1 MKPGA
6 RLYVFG
12 WIAIACL
19 VFVGSFAAV
28 RALRTPP
35 EPATPALV
43 RNAVLADGVRFV
55 TAGQLL
61 EATAANEAAQP
72 VIIDVRTSD
81 EFSAAHISGALNI
94 QDFQLP
100 DAMSTLPGDRVWVLY
115 CTCPDDRLA
124 KWGAAAINQDGFS
137 NAVVLQQ
144 GFQAWQAAG
153 GPVTTSANSDA
164 VSQGCGCS
172 VEAEANKL
180 FAINWSDQHEAARGP

>member
-1 MKPGA
+1 MMGRA
-6 RLYVFG
+6 RLYLFG
-12 WIAIACL
+12 WVVIA
-19 VFVGSFAAV
+19 VFVFAGSFAAV
-28 RALRTPP
+28 RAARTPSD
-35 EPATPALV
+35 PALPALV
-43 RNAVLADGVRFV
+43 RNSVLSDGVRFV
-55 TAGQLL
+55 TAGQVL
-61 EATAANEAAQP
+61 EATTADETVRP
-72 VIIDVRTSD
+72 IIIDVRTSD
-81 EFSAAHISGALNI
+81 EFAAAHISGALNI

-124 KWGAAAINQDGFS
+124 KWGAAAITDDGYL

-153 GPVTTSANSDA
+153 GPVTTTNSDA

-180 FAINWSDQHEAARGP
+180 FAINWSEQHEASRGP